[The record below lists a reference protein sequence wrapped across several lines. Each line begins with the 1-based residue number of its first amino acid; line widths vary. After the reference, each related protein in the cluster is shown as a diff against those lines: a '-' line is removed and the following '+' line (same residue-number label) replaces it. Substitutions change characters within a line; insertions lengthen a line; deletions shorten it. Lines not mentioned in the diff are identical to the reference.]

1 MKRIM
6 LRIAYDGTNYHGW
19 QSQKNGVTVEQRLL
33 EALVALLGTEIEL
46 IGASRTDAG
55 VHAMGNVAVFD
66 TDSHIPPEKFA
77 VALNHYLP
85 EDIRILH
92 SQEVK
97 SDFHPR
103 HCDSIKTYEYTI
115 LAAQIE
121 IPVFGRY
128 SYHVYRSLDVEK
140 MRMSAKMLKGTHDF
154 SAFCSAGSQVK
165 DKVRTIYNIN
175 IKEVPFSDRWGEN
188 LSGILEGGEVRIRV
202 SGNGFLYN
210 MVRIIAGTL
219 IEVGQGSRAADS
231 IREALESGD
240 RSLAGPTAPAQGL
253 MLLGIKYLDERI

>member
-19 QSQKNGVTVEQRLL
+19 QIQKNGVTVEQRLS
-33 EALVALLGTEIEL
+33 EALLALLGAETEL

-55 VHAMGNVAVFD
+55 VHAIGNVAVFD
-66 TDSHIPPEKFA
+66 TDSRIPPGKFA

-92 SQEVK
+92 SQEVRT
-97 SDFHPR
+97 DFHPR
-103 HCDSIKTYEYTI
+103 HCDSMKTYEYTI
-115 LAAQIE
+115 LAAQTE
-121 IPVFGRY
+121 IPIFSRY
-128 SYHVYRSLDVEK
+128 SYHVYRPLDVEK
-140 MRMSAKMLKGTHDF
+140 MRMAAEMLEGTHDF

-175 IKEVPFSDRWGEN
+175 IKEVPFSDRWGDN

-219 IEVGQGSRAADS
+219 IEAGQGDRTAAS

-240 RSLAGPTAPAQGL
+240 RSLTGPTAPPQGL
-253 MLLGIKYLDERI
+253 MLLGIQYLEDL

>member
-6 LRIAYDGTNYHGW
+6 LRVAYDGTNYHGW
-19 QSQKNGVTVEQRLL
+19 QIQNNGVTVEQRLL

-121 IPVFGRY
+121 IPIFSRY
-128 SYHVYRSLDVEK
+128 SYHVYRPLDIEK
-140 MRMSAKMLKGTHDF
+140 MRMAAEMLEGTHDF

-175 IKEVPFSDRWGEN
+175 IKEVPFSDRWGN
-188 LSGILEGGEVRIRV
+188 KLSGILEGGEVRIRV

-253 MLLGIKYLDERI
+253 MLLGIQYLDE